1 MDDPS
6 TPGYDYVPALVGV
19 SDSPM
24 TVVLLPAAS
33 LHMEGDLLFVDTDNI
48 PVSYSYQIAGV
59 NGTLLSPSGYPLV
72 FGSKTTTSIP
82 VPNLPAA
89 TVIVPAGVEYRV
101 WIGAS
106 ILVGTKVTTK
116 AASSVLQ
123 QPLDAGTLTEFPVMG
138 VTLEYN
144 LGLVGSAISDASAR
158 ILSMEG
164 QGFYLV
170 REKGILARAVA
181 GYEAAQQRYEEGD
194 FAAGF
199 DSAKRSYIDA
209 RSTLGEL
216 SNLAL
221 DAASS
226 VYIIIGFLAL
236 ASVTAGFLL
245 VDSTRLQIV
254 LGVGVYVA
262 ALLLLGQVY
271 PGVGATPL
279 QGLLLTSAASYIV
292 VVAAAV
298 FLPRLMGGGGG
309 DGRVSVGGVLV
320 PVFSIA
326 KRSLKR
332 RRLRFALTLVSLT
345 VLVMSFV
352 SLTSLSEGYG
362 LMVLRSTTLTPHEGV
377 LIRAS
382 TWTSGGAHVHGVR
395 RSGGRLDTRAR
406 RSRWRLGEDR
416 ERAPAVA
423 AHIALRKQDIL
434 DNRGERR
441 QRVEGHST

>member
-1 MDDPS
+1 MQCPLKLFTEARHYGWIGVAGLTRRLASLALVLLFAMTLSAPCVAAQDTVSGKVTGVGGEPLRANVSTVANNQIVKTVTASTDGSWTLPLDPGVSKVLVYLDDPS
-6 TPGYDYVPALVGV
+6 TPGYDYVPALIGV
-19 SDSPM
+19 SEGP
-24 TVVLLPAAS
+24 VEIVLLPAAS

-48 PVSYSYQIAGV
+48 PVSYSYQVSGV

-72 FGSKTTTSIP
+72 FGSKTTNSIP

-89 TVIVPAGVEYRV
+89 TVIVPAGAEYRV

-116 AASSVLQ
+116 AASSVVQ
-123 QPLDAGTLTEFPVMG
+123 QPLGAGTLTEFPVMG

-144 LGLVGSAISDASAR
+144 LGLVASAISDASAR

-221 DAASS
+221 DATSS

-245 VDSTRLQIV
+245 VDSTRLQIA
-254 LGVGVYVA
+254 LGAVVYVA
-262 ALLLLGQVY
+262 SLLLLGKVY

-279 QGLLLTSAASYIV
+279 QGLLLTSAASYVV

-298 FLPRLMGGGGG
+298 FIPRLIGGGGG
-309 DGRVSVGGVLV
+309 NGRVSVGGVLV

-326 KRSLKR
+326 KRSLKE
-332 RRLRFALTLVSLT
+332 A
-345 VLVMSFV
+345 
-352 SLTSLSEGYG
+352 
-362 LMVLRSTTLTPHEGV
+362 
-377 LIRAS
+377 
-382 TWTSGGAHVHGVR
+382 
-395 RSGGRLDTRAR
+395 
-406 RSRWRLGEDR
+406 
-416 ERAPAVA
+416 
-423 AHIALRKQDIL
+423 
-434 DNRGERR
+434 
-441 QRVEGHST
+441 